1 MASSTYERP
10 EWIKPDDPLFAMLS
24 YKCINTMIWLIRNL
38 PRRTPRNSA
47 GNVISLLEYF
57 LSMDETNFWMV
68 MDRCPECTSN
78 LLINARDRHLQRKA
92 NRLANMIAQEDV
104 LEIGMLTK
112 IVQKIGQDALLTENF
127 H

>member
-1 MASSTYERP
+1 
-10 EWIKPDDPLFAMLS
+10 
-24 YKCINTMIWLIRNL
+24 MIWLIRNL

-78 LLINARDRHLQRKA
+78 LLIIARDRHLQRKA

-104 LEIGMLTK
+104 LEIEGGKEKCFPYWSEEEQSSLNFQKFKVTTTK
-112 IVQKIGQDALLTENF
+112 IERFPHYVKTTLLLTD
-127 H
+127 